1 MNILLTIN
9 DISITG
15 GAERV
20 CINLANALLGLNHS
34 VEILSFYRKN
44 RDLPYHTNAKLTFI
58 NDFGEDIQRARFY
71 KNPLSKIYFKNLY
84 KFILSLK
91 VKRDYKHID
100 TIITN
105 DWTYTPFLKNKAT
118 HYIKINHLNFT
129 KYNKRNNLFDTLIL
143 LSKMELH
150 IWQKYHKNIK
160 VIPNFIPEMPKIS
173 LRGDLQDTQMAQ
185 AGQNLSQ
192 NSQDMQDL
200 LNPQD
205 TQDSQPIPTPKSQK
219 CVISIG
225 RMESGDQK
233 GFLRLLDI
241 WKILQDSNNL
251 DCLIPNGLCNDE
263 HSKDSNETLPS
274 RNDNHSS
281 DSTKSLESPTATLHN
296 WHLIIIGDG
305 ELKDAIDSKIK
316 ALKLENSVILK
327 PFTKD
332 IGSEY
337 QNADIYAMS
346 SHYEGFGMVL
356 AEAGSYGLPCVAFDI
371 PTGPSDIIKDG
382 ESGFLIEDND
392 LVAYAKALRVLIS
405 DEAMRERM
413 GISARERIDKH
424 FSQRA
429 IMPLWSAILAK

>member
-118 HYIKINHLNFT
+118 HYIKINHLNFS

-160 VIPNFIPEMPKIS
+160 VIPNFIPEMPKI
-173 LRGDLQDTQMAQ
+173 LRGDLQEMAQ
-185 AGQNLSQ
+185 AKQNLSQ
-192 NSQDMQDL
+192 DLQDMQDL
-200 LNPQD
+200 LNSQD
-205 TQDSQPIPTPKSQK
+205 LADSQPILPLSKSQK
-219 CVISIG
+219 CVISVG

-241 WKILQDSNNL
+241 WKILQDSN
-251 DCLIPNGLCNDE
+251 P
-263 HSKDSNETLPS
+263 HSKHHRINLAESRRSENAENAEFSTQSHSQENPLQSKQDSN
-274 RNDNHSS
+274 
-281 DSTKSLESPTATLHN
+281 ATLHN
-296 WHLIIIGDG
+296 WHLVIIGDG

-371 PTGPSDIIKDG
+371 PTGPSDII
-382 ESGFLIEDND
+382 EHNVSGLLVENND

-405 DEAMRERM
+405 DEAMRKRM
-413 GISARERIDKH
+413 GIRARERIEEH

-429 IMPLWSAILAK
+429 IMPMWSAILAK

>member
-20 CINLANALLGLNHS
+20 CINLANAFLGLNHS

-44 RDLPYHTNAKLTFI
+44 RDLPYHTNAKITFI
-58 NDFGEDIQRARFY
+58 NDFGEDIQRSRFY

-84 KFILSLK
+84 KFTLSLK

-100 TIITN
+100 AIITN

-118 HYIKINHLNFT
+118 HYIKINHLNFS

-173 LRGDLQDTQMAQ
+173 LRGD
-185 AGQNLSQ
+185 S
-192 NSQDMQDL
+192 
-200 LNPQD
+200 QD
-205 TQDSQPIPTPKSQK
+205 TQDSQPILPPPKSQK
-219 CVISIG
+219 CVISVG

-241 WKILQDSNNL
+241 WKILQDSN
-251 DCLIPNGLCNDE
+251 
-263 HSKDSNETLPS
+263 
-274 RNDNHSS
+274 
-281 DSTKSLESPTATLHN
+281 AVLHN
-296 WHLIIIGDG
+296 WHLVIIGDG

-316 ALKLENSVILK
+316 ALGLENSVILK

-371 PTGPSDIIKDG
+371 PTGPSDII
-382 ESGFLIEDND
+382 EHNVSGLLVENND
-392 LVAYAKALRVLIS
+392 LVAYAKAIKTLID
-405 DEAMRERM
+405 DEAMRKRM
-413 GISARERIDKH
+413 GERARERIEGH
-424 FSQRA
+424 FSQRE
-429 IMPLWSAILAK
+429 IMPLWSEILAK